1 MPTVDDRGV
10 RRLRHTARAFGLD
23 WPSDVPLD
31 RFEPTLD
38 PDDPRTAAFQLAV
51 RRASGKASYE
61 PFRAGV
67 VPWHAAVAATYTHA
81 TAPLRRLADRFVVEA
96 AVSVAA
102 GRPVEPWVADGF
114 ESLPAVMDAATG
126 RASQIDR
133 AALDLAEAVVLSG
146 REGELFDAVVT
157 DEDDRGARIQVR
169 DPAIVARV
177 EARRVDPGDDVR
189 VRLVRVDVGERRV
202 EFERVA

>member
-1 MPTVDDRGV
+1 MGRTHRHARTGGRASRRCLHASVPAASSSRAPGRSDVVGHEQAVADALFAAGTGLFRTMPAVDDRGV
-10 RRLRHTARAFGLD
+10 RRLRHTAQAFGLD
-23 WPSDVPLD
+23 WPGDVPLD

-38 PDDPRTAAFQLAV
+38 PDDPGTAAFQLAV

-67 VPWHAAVAATYTHA
+67 VPWHAAVAATSTHA

-102 GRPVEPWVADGF
+102 DRPSRTRPGR
-114 ESLPAVMDAATG
+114 
-126 RASQIDR
+126 
-133 AALDLAEAVVLSG
+133 SG
-146 REGELFDAVVT
+146 RVD
-157 DEDDRGARIQVR
+157 
-169 DPAIVARV
+169 
-177 EARRVDPGDDVR
+177 ARRVDPGDEVW